1 MSIFTP
7 SRLPGAE
14 WREIVKKSGTKEFA
28 AAFTPNPVLETSV
41 LNGSCIGVDAIA
53 AFFAATAGGMY
64 DALAFTHE
72 TVDGRKTYLEWEGK
86 AFGKDAGGT
95 TILTRGETGLIASV
109 RLYHRPFQI
118 VQQFSAEL
126 AKRLKGK
133 VDPGLLSDEVS
144 QKAVGLPVVQP
155 TKFVATQEDSMNADV
170 LTTTVADGIAVVT
183 LGSAK
188 RIYFDAEMGD
198 VLTEA
203 LEGLAGDPAVGVV
216 IITGGA
222 PGYFNRHFDIPSLIK
237 IAESLRASGR
247 EWPENATYNGGF
259 FDKAMALCESMP
271 KPVIA
276 AISGTALAGAFEFA
290 LACDLRVAE
299 DGDYLLGL
307 PEVNLGLLPG
317 AGGTQRLPRT
327 IGTAAA
333 LMHILMGVA
342 LTPREA
348 ERKGFVHVTV
358 DGKAIDYAMELAR
371 RLSSFPLDSLAYVKR
386 LVRNATEM
394 PLAQGLAL
402 ERNLFLKLCVS
413 DAGLARMRSY
423 EERKITS
430 PNRSFEVQ
438 GGGDH
443 G

>member
-1 MSIFTP
+1 M
-7 SRLPGAE
+7 
-14 WREIVKKSGTKEFA
+14 
-28 AAFTPNPVLETSV
+28 
-41 LNGSCIGVDAIA
+41 
-53 AFFAATAGGMY
+53 
-64 DALAFTHE
+64 
-72 TVDGRKTYLEWEGK
+72 RK
-86 AFGKDAGGT
+86 
-95 TILTRGETGLIASV
+95 
-109 RLYHRPFQI
+109 QI
-118 VQQFSAEL
+118 VEPR
-126 AKRLKGK
+126 K
-133 VDPGLLSDEVS
+133 
-144 QKAVGLPVVQP
+144 
-155 TKFVATQEDSMNADV
+155 EDRMNADV
-170 LTTTVADGIAVVT
+170 LTTSVADGIAVIT

-188 RIYFDAEMGD
+188 RIYFDEEMGD
-198 VLTEA
+198 ALTEA
-203 LEGLAGDPAVGVV
+203 LDQFAGDANVRVV
-216 IITGGA
+216 VVTGGA
-222 PGYFNRHFDIPSLIK
+222 PGYFIRHFTVAALIRL
-237 IAESLRASGR
+237 AESLRASGR

-358 DGKAIDYAMELAR
+358 DGKAIDHAMELAR

-423 EERKITS
+423 EEKKITS